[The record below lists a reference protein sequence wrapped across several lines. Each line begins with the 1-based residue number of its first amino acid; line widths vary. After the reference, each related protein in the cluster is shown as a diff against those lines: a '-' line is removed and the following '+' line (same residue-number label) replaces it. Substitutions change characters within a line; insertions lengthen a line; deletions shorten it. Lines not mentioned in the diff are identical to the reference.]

1 VGLLGTQVISK
12 FFSQVFARGRHYGAE
27 RAIR

>member
-1 VGLLGTQVISK
+1 MCFL
-12 FFSQVFARGRHYGAE
+12 QVFARGRHYGAE